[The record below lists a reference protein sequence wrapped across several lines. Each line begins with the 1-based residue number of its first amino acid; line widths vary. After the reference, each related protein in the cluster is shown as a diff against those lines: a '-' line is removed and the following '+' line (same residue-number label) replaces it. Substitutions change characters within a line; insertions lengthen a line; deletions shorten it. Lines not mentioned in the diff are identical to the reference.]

1 MEMDGAQMIFLAQAG
16 SRAYRRKESPVVNL
30 AAGAAP
36 GVLPELLDD
45 RPEDWLG
52 WEKAGSPKSP
62 FHAGLGNIPGVEVV
76 VVHEE
81 RG

>member
-1 MEMDGAQMIFLAQAG
+1 MIFLAQAG

-45 RPEDWLG
+45 RPKDWLG
-52 WEKAGSPKSP
+52 REEAGSPKSSL
-62 FHAGLGNIPGVEVV
+62 HAGLSDIPSVEVV